1 MTKESKKGG
10 GLNKR
15 HEEKSDNNRFKRA
28 TERQGG
34 GVDEN
39 DKTITYVFAVHVI
52 CTRIHM
58 WCADNNEIRLKKST
72 AFGVGKR
79 KNTLFRCSLQ

>member
-28 TERQGG
+28 TER
-34 GVDEN
+34 
-39 DKTITYVFAVHVI
+39 
-52 CTRIHM
+52 
-58 WCADNNEIRLKKST
+58 
-72 AFGVGKR
+72 
-79 KNTLFRCSLQ
+79 